1 MFTLEQV
8 MVKNSVNVSSITTIK
23 DVAQILAN
31 SAFHALPVS
40 DDFKLVELLPQ

>member
-23 DVAQILAN
+23 DVSQILAN
-31 SAFHALPVS
+31 GALHALPVA
-40 DDFKLVELLPQ
+40 DDFKLVELLP